1 MWLGVRTLRNGLGG
15 EGGQRLC
22 YGPFYEIKINTR
34 ILLRRG
40 GSLESRFLALRNVH
54 HTFKTIKNNQI
65 KKN

>member
-1 MWLGVRTLRNGLGG
+1 MR
-15 EGGQRLC
+15 EGGSKILSRSVLQQ
-22 YGPFYEIKINTR
+22 KINTR

-40 GSLESRFLALRNVH
+40 GSLESRFLALPNVQTPH